1 MGRLGIILLSLL
13 LLATSRNYAQGCS
26 DAGVCTIDAIKQN
39 TIPGRDIANTN
50 NWLSAGTGYAKGER
64 GTNIYTMQL
73 EYTRRVAANLFVTG
87 KLSYNYINGE
97 LGNSSGPGDLFL
109 TIEKKLKATT
119 TWKKSVFTGLKIPF
133 TSANKKIN
141 ELDLPMVYQPGLGTT
156 DLLLGITASTRFIGF
171 SLAFQQPLSGSNNNN
186 FLPSLYPLHSD
197 AKNYPATNKFSRKAD
212 IVARIS
218 RNFNAEKKLSFSP
231 GLLGILHTGNDS
243 YIDENNNRQVI
254 EGSGGFTL
262 NATTFL
268 QYAANKK
275 NSIGLSAGIPLIV
288 RAERPDGLTRK
299 FVMALEYSFNF

>member
-1 MGRLGIILLSLL
+1 MGQLGIILLSLL

-171 SLAFQQPLSGSNNNN
+171 SLAFQQPLSGSNYNN
-186 FLPSLYPLHSD
+186 FLG
-197 AKNYPATNKFSRKAD
+197 R
-212 IVARIS
+212 RI
-218 RNFNAEKKLSFSP
+218 L
-231 GLLGILHTGNDS
+231 
-243 YIDENNNRQVI
+243 
-254 EGSGGFTL
+254 
-262 NATTFL
+262 
-268 QYAANKK
+268 
-275 NSIGLSAGIPLIV
+275 
-288 RAERPDGLTRK
+288 
-299 FVMALEYSFNF
+299 